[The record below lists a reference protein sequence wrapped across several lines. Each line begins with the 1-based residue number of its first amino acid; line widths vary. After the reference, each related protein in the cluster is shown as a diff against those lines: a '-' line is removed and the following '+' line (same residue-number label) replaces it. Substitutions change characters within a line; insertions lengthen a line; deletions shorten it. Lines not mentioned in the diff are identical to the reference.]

1 MIQNFLNLLL
11 IMFFFINSTNLFS
24 LFYGDIELQTYIKEE
39 ICMKFDPRLLTIFV
53 TNYNFSLNLPTISK
67 NSTFNKYNQCFHL
80 VFNNISL
87 KSLLEVIKKHGKFK
101 SILILFDLDCLN
113 EQHFKILVINLDKLY
128 YNCNK
133 CLPFILILN
142 NHLKFKQIKNLTF
155 LLLSLTKFDFRSL
168 IWFKNTSIHIR
179 PVFYGCLLH
188 PYSFSPKTIN
198 NFKMLKMPVNKCNLN
213 KTNVNVTVIDQPPFC
228 HVIKTKNKT
237 TLFGTHYSIDS
248 DILEYLKL
256 KYNFNTFLI
265 NANLFY
271 EPRLN
276 KTTGK
281 WEGVVGYVFSGQAQ
295 LGLCALSIS
304 FERLNYVDFTYS
316 TQSDTISFLTKKPN
330 LASQTWLVFSP
341 FNLHVWII
349 LLIIL
354 IFTSITLHL
363 FYFLKHFKVSF
374 ASIFIFLFGN
384 FLMRSIHI
392 QKSEIRIYSAVR
404 LIVSFWM
411 LSMLILN
418 TIYCAN
424 FFSKLTLREYDS
436 PVDTS
441 KDLLNYLS
449 QNKLY
454 MLTVDFFKN
463 AFINAKDPTDI
474 YFKLGQYINQ
484 TKPELALPNIF
495 KMSSQIKKH
504 WANFVYIDN
513 KIVLI
518 NMVNHFG
525 LNKMHISK
533 ENIGIDNMG
542 IALTKKSTLLL
553 PFNFA

>member
-1 MIQNFLNLLL
+1 
-11 IMFFFINSTNLFS
+11 
-24 LFYGDIELQTYIKEE
+24 
-39 ICMKFDPRLLTIFV
+39 
-53 TNYNFSLNLPTISK
+53 
-67 NSTFNKYNQCFHL
+67 
-80 VFNNISL
+80 
-87 KSLLEVIKKHGKFK
+87 
-101 SILILFDLDCLN
+101 
-113 EQHFKILVINLDKLY
+113 
-128 YNCNK
+128 
-133 CLPFILILN
+133 
-142 NHLKFKQIKNLTF
+142 
-155 LLLSLTKFDFRSL
+155 
-168 IWFKNTSIHIR
+168 
-179 PVFYGCLLH
+179 
-188 PYSFSPKTIN
+188 
-198 NFKMLKMPVNKCNLN
+198 
-213 KTNVNVTVIDQPPFC
+213 
-228 HVIKTKNKT
+228 
-237 TLFGTHYSIDS
+237 
-248 DILEYLKL
+248 
-256 KYNFNTFLI
+256 
-265 NANLFY
+265 
-271 EPRLN
+271 
-276 KTTGK
+276 
-281 WEGVVGYVFSGQAQ
+281 
-295 LGLCALSIS
+295 
-304 FERLNYVDFTYS
+304 
-316 TQSDTISFLTKKPN
+316 
-330 LASQTWLVFSP
+330 
-341 FNLHVWII
+341 
-349 LLIIL
+349 
-354 IFTSITLHL
+354 
-363 FYFLKHFKVSF
+363 
-374 ASIFIFLFGN
+374 
-384 FLMRSIHI
+384 MRSIQI